1 MLSSFNGAT
10 QAEVKEIVAQYLNK
24 ESNLLPILQEVQR
37 RSDQNYISKDV
48 AFHVASEVGV
58 SINKV
63 SSVISFFSALSAKP
77 RGKNVIKI
85 CKSTACL
92 VNGYK
97 DLLAVLENQLKIS
110 VGNTTDDG
118 LFSLE
123 FTECIGACD
132 ISPAFRINEVVY
144 GNLSEE
150 KITNVL
156 DSFRE

>member
-1 MLSSFNGAT
+1 MLGSFNGAT
-10 QAEVKEIVAQYLNK
+10 QADVKEIVAQYTNK

-37 RSDQNYISKDV
+37 RSDQNYISKEV
-48 AFHVASEVGV
+48 AFNVADEVGV
-58 SINKV
+58 SINKI

-77 RGKNVIKI
+77 RGKNVIKV

-97 DLLAVLENQLKIS
+97 DLLAVLENQLNIS
-110 VGNTTDDG
+110 VGHTTDDG

-144 GNLSEE
+144 GNLTEE

-156 DSFRE
+156 DSFRD

>member
-1 MLSSFNGAT
+1 MLSSCNGAT
-10 QAEVKEIVAQYLNK
+10 QAEVVAIVAKYENK
-24 ESNLLPILQEVQR
+24 VSNLLPILQEVQ
-37 RSDQNYISKDV
+37 SKSSHNYIPKETAFQV
-48 AFHVASEVGV
+48 ADAVGV
-58 SINKV
+58 PIVKV
-63 SSVISFFSALSAKP
+63 SSVISFFSALSYEP

-97 DLLAVLENQLKIS
+97 TVLAMLEEKLNIA
-110 VGNTTDDG
+110 VGETTADG

-132 ISPAFRINEVVY
+132 VSPAIRINEEVF

-150 KITNVL
+150 KLTNIIE
-156 DSFRE
+156 SFRA